1 MRLGRIARLL
11 RRLRRRLQS
20 GGCGASRREPGLLF
34 VQRARLRPHL
44 LLHGQQFG
52 PRLLSRRQ
60 VLGRFAAPRG
70 RLRNRVVQ
78 VAPCRVHVMSQRRQF
93 GRSPIA
99 GPLRRL
105 LPGDSVLHF
114 RQPRLQLG
122 QPLFRL
128 MNFLLQ
134 LLELCPRHLSGR
146 DVRLH
151 FGCAG
156 DGLRSRVI
164 QLALRSLGLPDDRR
178 QSLGS
183 LVARVLR
190 RLCDGLQ
197 LYDFRS

>member
-1 MRLGRIARLL
+1 
-11 RRLRRRLQS
+11 
-20 GGCGASRREPGLLF
+20 
-34 VQRARLRPHL
+34 
-44 LLHGQQFG
+44 
-52 PRLLSRRQ
+52 
-60 VLGRFAAPRG
+60 
-70 RLRNRVVQ
+70 
-78 VAPCRVHVMSQRRQF
+78 
-93 GRSPIA
+93 
-99 GPLRRL
+99 
-105 LPGDSVLHF
+105 
-114 RQPRLQLG
+114 
-122 QPLFRL
+122 

-197 LYDFRS
+197 LCDFHRDCRATVSSGAPRTGWLWSSRVGLGWRCSRCAPRTRFGHPPRSALRMRIDVHDDYFARYWAGEVYPSLFPALGFLALCICRP